1 MYKDSKG
8 KGTPAKRTFSKP
20 SERDRRMRP
29 ELSKG
34 VWRPGTMLAPVPPVL
49 VSCGGK
55 GDYRPN
61 IITVAWAGT
70 VCSEPPMLSVSIR
83 PQRYSHEIIS
93 ATREFMVNLPTAALA
108 KAVDW
113 CGVKSGR
120 DVDKFEGA
128 RLTPFNSDVVS
139 APGIMESPVN
149 MECKVRKIIPLGS
162 HDMFIAE
169 IVAVHVT
176 EMLIDKRGKLQ
187 LEDAGLLAYSHGEYY
202 ALGRRL
208 GYFGY
213 SVRKK

>member
-1 MYKDSKG
+1 MASDSRKQRG
-8 KGTPAKRTFSKP
+8 TGTPQRSAIAKGRSV
-20 SERDRRMRP
+20 RQQIA
-29 ELSKG
+29 KG
-34 VWRPGTMLAPVPPVL
+34 SWRPGTMLAPVPPVL
-49 VSCGGK
+49 VSCGGNGK
-55 GDYRPN
+55 FRPN

-93 ATREFMVNLPTAALA
+93 ATHEFVVNLTTAAMA
-108 KAVDW
+108 RAVDW

-128 RLTPFNSDVVS
+128 HLTPFPSEQIG
-139 APGIMESPVN
+139 APGIAESPVN
-149 MECKVRKIIPLGS
+149 MECRVRKVLSLGS

-169 IVAVHVT
+169 IVAVHIS
-176 EMLIDKRGKLQ
+176 EELLDRRGKLR
-187 LEDAGLLAYSHGEYY
+187 LENAGLLAYSHGEYY
-202 ALGRRL
+202 SLGKRL